1 MINIPDTL
9 LLLKARLIF
18 FWENQRKPI
27 FHILYL
33 KPKKLEKMEKVHFKA
48 FLAFQ
53 AFVFVFFFL
62 YVTFI
67 ATFLLT
73 GHCFNQHYNYNH
85 NRNEATII
93 AMI

>member
-1 MINIPDTL
+1 MINIPGTL

-18 FWENQRKPI
+18 FWENQLKPI

-53 AFVFVFFFL
+53 AFVFVFFS
-62 YVTFI
+62 YM
-67 ATFLLT
+67 LLLL
-73 GHCFNQHYNYNH
+73 QHFF
-85 NRNEATII
+85 
-93 AMI
+93 